1 MKITYIATS
10 TIPSLTA
17 NSMHV
22 MKVCQAFTQ
31 LGHATRLIVPGNRS
45 YEWNQLE
52 VHYGVTAQF
61 PIDWLPVKKY
71 LHKLDFFWK
80 AVCQAKQDQTQLV
93 YTRAIWAAVIA
104 MWHNLPVI
112 LEMHDIPQG
121 RLAPTLYRYYLNCS
135 GQRLTV
141 FITHALQHEIEQ
153 KLAVQH
159 KPDEA
164 IVMPDGVDL
173 ERFQDLP
180 AAASARQLLGL
191 PEKLTAVYSGGFYSG
206 RGLEILFELAH
217 LFPQVQF
224 LWVGGQPQVVQ
235 EWQSKIAAAHLLN
248 VLLPGYISNQKL
260 PLYQA
265 AADILLM
272 PSSKKVAGSSGG
284 DIARVASPMKLFEYM
299 ASGKAILC
307 SDLPVLHEVLNKNN
321 AAFYPPDDLSA
332 LTAAFARL
340 LQHEQV
346 RNALGNQAR
355 RDVLKYSWEL
365 RMQTILNYF
374 STKMER

>member
-1 MKITYIATS
+1 MKITYIAS
-10 TIPSLTA
+10 ATIPSLTA
-17 NSMHV
+17 NSVHV

-31 LGHATRLIVPGNRS
+31 LGHSTRLVVPGNRS

-61 PIDWLPVKKY
+61 PINWLPAKKY
-71 LHKLDFFWK
+71 LHKLDFFWH
-80 AVCQAKQDQTQLV
+80 AVRQAKQDQTQLV
-93 YTRAIWAAVIA
+93 YTRALWAAVIA
-104 MWHNLPVI
+104 MQHNLPVI
-112 LEMHDIPQG
+112 LEMHDLPQG
-121 RLAPTLYRYYLNCS
+121 RLAPRVYRHYLSRS
-135 GQRLTV
+135 GKRLTV
-141 FITHALQHEIEQ
+141 FITHALQELIEQ
-153 KLAVQH
+153 KLAVH
-159 KPDEA
+159 HAPDEA
-164 IVMPDGVDL
+164 IVVPDGVDL

-180 AAASARQLLGL
+180 SAAAARQLLGL
-191 PEKLTAVYSGGFYSG
+191 PEKLTAVYSGGFYAG
-206 RGLEILFELAH
+206 RGLEILFELAR

-224 LWVGGQPQVVQ
+224 LWVGGQPHVVQ
-235 EWQSKIAAAHLLN
+235 QWQTKIDDAHLTN
-248 VLLPGYISNQKL
+248 VLLPGYISNLKL
-260 PLYQA
+260 PVYQA

-307 SDLPVLHEVLNKNN
+307 SDLPVLHEVLNENN
-321 AAFYPPDDLSA
+321 AVFYPPDDLPA
-332 LTAAFARL
+332 LTVAFARL
-340 LQHEQV
+340 LHEEQV
-346 RNALGNQAR
+346 RTALGNQAR